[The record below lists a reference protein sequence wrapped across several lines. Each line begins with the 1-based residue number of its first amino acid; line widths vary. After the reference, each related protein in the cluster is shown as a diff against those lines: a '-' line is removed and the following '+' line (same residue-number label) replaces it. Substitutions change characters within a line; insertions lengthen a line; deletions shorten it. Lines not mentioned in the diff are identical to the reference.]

1 MAQHCLGSELL
12 VQHFPALGSPD
23 CRKRCS
29 PADGPAN
36 TFSWGKQRLL
46 EVLPAFLEREQGWL
60 HEWAIGERKC
70 VSGRR
75 ITPAKEC
82 SAESC
87 RVSQGWHTGLATVR
101 LGRFWLGC
109 GQGAPSLAEAWR

>member
-1 MAQHCLGSELL
+1 M
-12 VQHFPALGSPD
+12 
-23 CRKRCS
+23 
-29 PADGPAN
+29 
-36 TFSWGKQRLL
+36 

-60 HEWAIGERKC
+60 HEWVIGERKC

-75 ITPAKEC
+75 ITPANEC

>member
-1 MAQHCLGSELL
+1 M
-12 VQHFPALGSPD
+12 
-23 CRKRCS
+23 
-29 PADGPAN
+29 
-36 TFSWGKQRLL
+36 

-60 HEWAIGERKC
+60 HEWVIGERKC

-82 SAESC
+82 SAGSC